1 MAHNII
7 VLFKNPIEGKVKT
20 RLGATIGDEKALM
33 VYLELLEHTFKVA
46 RSVAGAQIHLFFS
59 DFIDTR
65 LQHIGSEDGLY
76 LQSKGTLG
84 QKMIHAFETVHDSG
98 DKTIIIG
105 SDCPGLTPE
114 IIEQAFSSLAH
125 FSIVLGP
132 ANDGGYYLL
141 GLNEPDEGLFE
152 GIRWSTD
159 QVMKQTYQKAIQS
172 GKSVKLLIALSDV
185 DTEDDLHL
193 LDQYI

>member
-1 MAHNII
+1 MAQNII

-33 VYLELLEHTFKVA
+33 VYLELLQHTFQVA
-46 RSVAGAQIHLFFS
+46 RSVTGAQLHLFFS

-65 LQHIGSEDGLY
+65 LQHIGSEDELY
-76 LQSKGTLG
+76 LQSKGSLG
-84 QKMIHAFETVHDSG
+84 DKIKNAFETVHEPG

-105 SDCPGLTPE
+105 SDCPGITPQL
-114 IIEQAFSSLAH
+114 IQQAFVHLET
-125 FSIVLGP
+125 FPLVLGP
-132 ANDGGYYLL
+132 AEDGGYYLL
-141 GLNEPDEGLFE
+141 GINELDHSLFE
-152 GIRWSTD
+152 GISWSTD
-159 QVMKQTYQKAIQS
+159 QVLKQTYQKAIQS